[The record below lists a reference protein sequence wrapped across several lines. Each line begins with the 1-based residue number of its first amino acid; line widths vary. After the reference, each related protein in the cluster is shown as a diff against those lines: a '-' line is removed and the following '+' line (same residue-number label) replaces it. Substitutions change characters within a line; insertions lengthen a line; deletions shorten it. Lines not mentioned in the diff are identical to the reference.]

1 MYRRKCIPF
10 APHQITAAL
19 VTLQSETPIG
29 DICDSVAKTATLR
42 GKSIIVKPAYV
53 SKIQEIKQLVKDNL
67 TNARDPPPAA
77 LAEPAPAPAP
87 VEPAEQ
93 VQEGQDNAET
103 NDVPPPPA
111 SSSDR
116 PTVAAT

>member
-1 MYRRKCIPF
+1 M
-10 APHQITAAL
+10 
-19 VTLQSETPIG
+19 
-29 DICDSVAKTATLR
+29 
-42 GKSIIVKPAYV
+42 
-53 SKIQEIKQLVKDNL
+53 
-67 TNARDPPPAA
+67 ARDPPPAA